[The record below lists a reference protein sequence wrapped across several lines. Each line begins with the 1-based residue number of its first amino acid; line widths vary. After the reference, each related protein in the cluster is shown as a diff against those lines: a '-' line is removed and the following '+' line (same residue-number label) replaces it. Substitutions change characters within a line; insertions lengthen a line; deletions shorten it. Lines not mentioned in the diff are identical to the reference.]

1 MTPTA
6 VASSLTSSIT
16 ASSTPAPNT
25 LVRPDLVVANI
36 TIIPGKP
43 LDNFGNVT
51 ISGTLTVDAR
61 QIINKTVDMFDIQL
75 FNYTDKTD
83 PIPKVDVLI
92 GGDSCLEVKSAR
104 TRGVD
109 NGGDRKTF
117 TVRVQVGLRRECVMN
132 TTTATQ
138 GNVVPEGEFPVVA
151 VAAGAAGGLCCLLL
165 TVVIG
170 VVICRKADRG
180 ADENERDGFVSSAT
194 TLVDT
199 RKPIELHN
207 LRHQYEQPHEPL
219 GDGIQ
224 ATASARLYDSISP
237 ADAAAMVAG
246 PDGIYDSVGH
256 TGSLGRSDSAH
267 SESAH
272 YHRVGGPTNNYDA
285 VRAKPPA
292 DYDSV
297 GRGAGSSKTYDAVT
311 QPAATRT
318 YDAVRVAPTTDY
330 DSVGKGGA
338 RTANGEYDSARF

>member
-1 MTPTA
+1 

-43 LDNFGNVT
+43 LDTFGNVT

-75 FNYTDKTD
+75 FNYTDKTE

-104 TRGVD
+104 TSGV
-109 NGGDRKTF
+109 NYGGDRKTF
-117 TVRVQVGLRRECVMN
+117 TVRVQVGLRPDCVTN
-132 TTTATQ
+132 TATATQ

-180 ADENERDGFVSSAT
+180 ADENGVESAAPIDKRVPVQLHQLRVAAADVPYT
-194 TLVDT
+194 EMAIPPGDYDHGRFDAPVDN
-199 RKPIELHN
+199 RVPVELHQ
-207 LRHQYEQPHEPL
+207 LR
-219 GDGIQ
+219 
-224 ATASARLYDSISP
+224 
-237 ADAAAMVAG
+237 ADA
-246 PDGIYDSVGH
+246 
-256 TGSLGRSDSAH
+256 T
-267 SESAH
+267 
-272 YHRVGGPTNNYDA
+272 DA
-285 VRAKPPA
+285 PYTELAIPPG
-292 DYDSV
+292 DYDH
-297 GRGAGSSKTYDAVT
+297 GRFAPDEAP
-311 QPAATRT
+311 QP
-318 YDAVRVAPTTDY
+318 P
-330 DSVGKGGA
+330 
-338 RTANGEYDSARF
+338 